1 MVLLTCEERPLMN
14 EWMFIRT
21 SLHEANVTFIF
32 KSKKYIYTKQIY
44 IKAIMT
50 LTVINI
56 LFTAYPE
63 VLRCFVTITA
73 IVAGIT
79 STPLH

>member
-1 MVLLTCEERPLMN
+1 MM
-14 EWMFIRT
+14 
-21 SLHEANVTFIF
+21 
-32 KSKKYIYTKQIY
+32 
-44 IKAIMT
+44 

-56 LFTAYPE
+56 LFTTYPE

-79 STPLH
+79 STPLHLAIYIQRLSIRHHFSHIYQTISLHVLRITPPYALISVVIVGCAS

>member
-1 MVLLTCEERPLMN
+1 MIL
-14 EWMFIRT
+14 
-21 SLHEANVTFIF
+21 A
-32 KSKKYIYTKQIY
+32 
-44 IKAIMT
+44 
-50 LTVINI
+50 VINI
-56 LFTAYPE
+56 LFTTYPE

>member
-1 MVLLTCEERPLMN
+1 MIL
-14 EWMFIRT
+14 
-21 SLHEANVTFIF
+21 A
-32 KSKKYIYTKQIY
+32 
-44 IKAIMT
+44 
-50 LTVINI
+50 VINI

-63 VLRCFVTITA
+63 VLRCFVTTTA